1 MALRHA
7 VLAEL
12 RRGPGIGYQVF
23 QRIARHAGAPWQLIE
38 GAVRLQL
45 NKCVDEGLAA
55 VRTGAQGSREVAI
68 TRAGRSELRR
78 WAADPAASLEPSRD
92 DLLLRIA
99 YTWDDAEP
107 GLLTALEGRRLDLV
121 GMLHS
126 LTRRLVESVPDG
138 EDEELWRLGIE
149 RMRRQA
155 EAELE
160 WAEACRER
168 LVELRGSDVGSALD
182 SGQARR

>member
-23 QRIARHAGAPWQLIE
+23 QRVARHAGDPWHLIE

-55 VRTGAQGSREVAI
+55 VRTAERGSREIVI
-68 TRAGRSELRR
+68 TRAGRAELGR
-78 WAADPAASLEPSRD
+78 WAADPAAPLEPSRD
-92 DLLLRIA
+92 DLLLRVA

-107 GLLTALEGRRLDLV
+107 GLLTALEGRRVDLV
-121 GMLHS
+121 GLLLA
-126 LTRRLVESVPDG
+126 LTRRLVEPVPDG
-138 EDEELWRLGIE
+138 EDEELWRLGVE

-160 WAEACRER
+160 WVEACRER
-168 LVELRGSDVGSALD
+168 LLELRGSGVAAALD
-182 SGQARR
+182 SGKAGR